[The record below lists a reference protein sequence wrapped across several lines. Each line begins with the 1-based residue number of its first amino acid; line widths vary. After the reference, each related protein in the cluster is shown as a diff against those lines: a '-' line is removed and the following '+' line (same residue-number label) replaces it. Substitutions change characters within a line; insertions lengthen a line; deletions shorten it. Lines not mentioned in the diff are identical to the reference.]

1 MYFYLIFN
9 FDFLSRVKKSIL
21 AVQNGQFRLHIPL
34 LGGRKK
40 SSTFWCFYWLISSAL
55 ARWFQ
60 KCIHVYSKYYC
71 KWVKIVKNLRELAI
85 SLNVFFQPGPNRDG
99 CRHIYDNY
107 DLIIVSV
114 QCQNMVSVDLYCG
127 STVCDSKCVSNSVST
142 VSVLCVSV
150 TVSVLCVYL

>member
-1 MYFYLIFN
+1 MSNKKSLQISFLYDFSMYFYLIFN

-60 KCIHVYSKYYC
+60 KCIHVHSKYC
-71 KWVKIVKNLRELAI
+71 SKWMKNLKNLREIATSGKLQVPGGFSQFSPTCNNICYRHVYIFGI
-85 SLNVFFQPGPNRDG
+85 SGPRRSRWANKNNKKLNFFSRS
-99 CRHIYDNY
+99 Y
-107 DLIIVSV
+107 
-114 QCQNMVSVDLYCG
+114 
-127 STVCDSKCVSNSVST
+127 
-142 VSVLCVSV
+142 
-150 TVSVLCVYL
+150 